1 VVLRCARLCL
11 VLALLAAGPVSASAD
26 GMGQSAVL
34 WGVSESGLEL
44 GRGMKPGVNYL
55 IPDPAYYLQQHV
67 RLIRLPFKS
76 LRLQSQAA
84 GPLDPSLVKA
94 MKTFIREDRDHGAV
108 TVIDPHDYGFYDI
121 GGKPADILQS
131 PEAARDY
138 VDLMRRIAIT
148 FGHDGVAISLMNEP
162 HTGSDVDYA
171 VIWNE
176 AIAAIRGAGFTGTI
190 VVPHGHWSSAAD
202 ISPDRPFTGQIADP
216 LRNWVLEVHLYLDP
230 DGSGTYRQ
238 PVPSP
243 AIGRERLAG
252 AIAWSRRTGIKLFLG
267 ETGTPPDATGMAA
280 LNGVLDDVAS
290 APNVFWGVALWGAGG
305 WWKPS
310 YPMRLDP
317 VNGVPRPQFVAL
329 RNHFHP

>member
-1 VVLRCARLCL
+1 VAPRSARLCL
-11 VLALLAAGPVSASAD
+11 ALALAAAGPVSASAN
-26 GMGQSAVL
+26 GTGPSTVL

-76 LRLQSQAA
+76 LRLQPQAA
-84 GPLDPSLVKA
+84 GPLDPSFVKA
-94 MKTFIREDRDHGAV
+94 MKAIIREDRNRGAV

-121 GGKPADILQS
+121 GGKPLDILQS
-131 PEAARDY
+131 TEAARDY

-148 FGHDGVAISLMNEP
+148 FGHDDVAIGLMNEP

-176 AIAAIRGAGFTGTI
+176 AIAAMRKAGFTGTI
-190 VVPHGHWSSAAD
+190 LVPHGHWSSAAD
-202 ISPDRPFTGQIADP
+202 IGPNRPFTGQIIDP
-216 LRNWVLEVHLYLDP
+216 LRNWVLEIHLYLDP
-230 DGSGTYRQ
+230 NGSGTYQQ
-238 PVPSP
+238 PVLSP
-243 AIGRERLAG
+243 TIGRERLAG

-267 ETGTPPDATGMAA
+267 ETGAPPDATGMAA

-290 APNVFWGVALWGAGG
+290 APDVFWGVALWGAGA

-317 VNGVPRPQFVAL
+317 VDGVPRPQFTAL
-329 RNHFHP
+329 RQHFQP